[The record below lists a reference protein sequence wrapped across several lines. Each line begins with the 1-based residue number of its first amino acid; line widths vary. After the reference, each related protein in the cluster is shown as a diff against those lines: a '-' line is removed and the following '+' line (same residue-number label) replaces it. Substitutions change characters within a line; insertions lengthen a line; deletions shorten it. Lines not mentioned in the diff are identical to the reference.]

1 MQAARLRAGRPWA
14 TWQRGTGESTGI
26 GFQVRRCP
34 GSSATARSRSRGSL
48 PDGRRNRD
56 DSNDGRCWGFV
67 PEENLVGKAFF
78 VWLSW
83 DWQWSGFLAQG
94 GSVP

>member
-1 MQAARLRAGRPWA
+1 MLVNQLAPDFN
-14 TWQRGTGESTGI
+14 TSCD
-26 GFQVRRCP
+26 FQGYRE
-34 GSSATARSRSRGSL
+34 GSELDVHYLMVG
-48 PDGRRNRD
+48 DNRD

-83 DWQWSGFLAQG
+83 DWQRTGFLSLSRL
-94 GSVP
+94 GSIAD

>member
-1 MQAARLRAGRPWA
+1 MVG
-14 TWQRGTGESTGI
+14 
-26 GFQVRRCP
+26 
-34 GSSATARSRSRGSL
+34 
-48 PDGRRNRD
+48 DNRD

-83 DWQWSGFLAQG
+83 DWQRTGFLG
-94 GSVP
+94 LSRLGSIAD